1 MGLFGKSKKSFEYTG
16 IIDIHSHIIP
26 CVDDGAK
33 SLKQSHNMIDIA
45 VENGISTIIV
55 TPHRMPEGKNAP
67 PDLIKARVELLK
79 DYISKKNYDLEIL
92 PGNEI
97 YYHAESAEQLEEGRA
112 LTLAGTDCVLVEF
125 SPMDDARYIR
135 NSVSELQNM
144 GYRPIIAHV
153 ERYASLCKAPFEMI
167 EELREMGIMI
177 QVNAM
182 SVTGGFGKTSKDIA
196 KKLLK
201 RGLVDFI
208 ASDAHS
214 DGGRAPKFAECIECL
229 EKICDSDYIEDLLY
243 ANAQRYIFDEI

>member
-1 MGLFGKSKKSFEYTG
+1 MGLFGKSKKSFDYSG

-26 CVDDGAK
+26 CVDDGSK

-45 VENGISTIIV
+45 YENGISVIIA
-55 TPHRMPEGKNAP
+55 TPHRMPDGKNAP
-67 PDLIKARVELLK
+67 PDLIKARVALLEE
-79 DYISKKNYDLEIL
+79 YIAAKNYDIDIY

-97 YYHAESAEQLEEGRA
+97 YYCAESSEQLEEGSA
-112 LTLAGTDCVLVEF
+112 LTLADTDCVLVEF

-167 EELREMGIMI
+167 EELKEMGIMI

-182 SVTGGFGKTSKDIA
+182 SVTGGFGKTSRDIA

-214 DGGRAPKFAECIECL
+214 DGGRAPKFTECIECL
-229 EKICDSDYIEDLLY
+229 EKLCDSDYIEDLLY
-243 ANAQRYIFDEI
+243 ANAKRYIFDE